1 MPKYYGF
8 IIAILSIVGTA
19 LFIGWK
25 NNLDYWRRIHTINCE
40 ITRPANESHTD
51 PMTASTSKETAAP
64 ADVNADKP
72 TDRETVDGW
81 LAWAK
86 AARGRDPNW
95 MPQTYTRLGEI
106 KGVQSCA
113 IEFTVLQIDDSTAR
127 IISHNGERL
136 WLTGHPGADRQQS
149 LRVQIP
155 LQPGRQLPIQ
165 NGHGGGADN
174 ARLPVSRRA
183 SRILGRE
190 EVSGRRGSPV
200 REKLCC

>member
-8 IIAILSIVGTA
+8 IIAILAIAGTA

-51 PMTASTSKETAAP
+51 PVTASISKETAAP
-64 ADVNADKP
+64 AEVNADKP
-72 TDRETVDGW
+72 TDQETVDGW

-86 AARGRDPNW
+86 AARSRDPNW

-113 IEFTVLQIDDSTAR
+113 VEFTVLQIDDSTAR

-136 WLTGHPGADRQQS
+136 WLTGHIPGLIVNKVYACKS
-149 LRVQIP
+149 LFSPAGTYQYKTATDGVRTMP
-155 LQPGRQLPIQ
+155 AYRYLGELPEYL
-165 NGHGGGADN
+165 A
-174 ARLPVSRRA
+174 A
-183 SRILGRE
+183 
-190 EVSGRRGSPV
+190 
-200 REKLCC
+200 KK